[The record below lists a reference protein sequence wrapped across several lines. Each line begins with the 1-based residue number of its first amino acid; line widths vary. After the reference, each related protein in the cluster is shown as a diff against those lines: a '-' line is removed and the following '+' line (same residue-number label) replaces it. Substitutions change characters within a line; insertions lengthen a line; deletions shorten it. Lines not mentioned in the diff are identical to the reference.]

1 MRFQWHFSHSLE
13 NSYKLYGATKMRK
26 IIKTLAC
33 AILATAV
40 TTGQSMAREGDQ
52 ISIVGSSTV
61 FPFSTIVAER
71 FAKNTDFKA
80 PVIESTGTGGGAKLF
95 CSGIGLEHPDV
106 TNASRAMKSS
116 EKEKCAEN
124 GITPVEYMI
133 GFDGITF
140 SNSNKAKKYSLTKE
154 EIFKAVSAKVMSEG
168 KMVDNNFK
176 TWSDINPSLPN
187 VKIDVLAP
195 PPSSGT
201 RDAFVELVMHDTC
214 KKVYKMSKADYKA
227 SCSAL
232 REDGAVTE
240 AGEND
245 NLIIEK
251 LAANQDRF
259 GIFGYSFLDQNKD
272 KVQGSVVNGVAP
284 SMETIAD
291 SSYKVSRPLFFYV
304 KQEHVGVIPGLQE
317 FADYFMSLTVS
328 GSPLEA
334 AGLIPKP

>member
-1 MRFQWHFSHSLE
+1 ME
-13 NSYKLYGATKMRK
+13 K
-26 IIKTLAC
+26 ILKTLAC
-33 AILATAV
+33 AVLATAV
-40 TTGQSMAREGDQ
+40 MTGQSMAREGDQ

-71 FAKNTDFKA
+71 FAKNTDFRA

-116 EKEKCAEN
+116 EKEKCTAN

-168 KMVDNNFK
+168 KVIDNNFK

-272 KVQGSVVNGVAP
+272 KVQGSVINGVAP
-284 SMETIAD
+284 SMGTIAD

-304 KQEHVGVIPGLQE
+304 KKEHVGVIPGLQE
-317 FADYFMSLTVS
+317 FADYFMSLATS

>member
-1 MRFQWHFSHSLE
+1 
-13 NSYKLYGATKMRK
+13 MRK
-26 IIKTLAC
+26 IIKTLVC
-33 AILATAV
+33 VILATAV

-116 EKEKCAEN
+116 EKEKCAAN

-272 KVQGSVVNGVAP
+272 KVQGSVVNGVTP

>member
-1 MRFQWHFSHSLE
+1 ME
-13 NSYKLYGATKMRK
+13 K

-40 TTGQSMAREGDQ
+40 TISQSMAREGDQ

-95 CSGIGLEHPDV
+95 CSGIGLEYPDV

-116 EKEKCAEN
+116 EKENCAAN
-124 GITPVEYMI
+124 GITPIEYMI
-133 GFDGITF
+133 GYDGITF
-140 SNSNKAKKYSLTKE
+140 SNSNKSPQYSLTKE
-154 EIFKAVSAKVMSEG
+154 DIFKAVSAKVMSEG

-176 TWSDINPSLPN
+176 TWNDINPSLPN

-214 KKVYKMSKADYKA
+214 KKIYNLSKKDYKA
-227 SCSAL
+227 ACSAL

-251 LAANQDRF
+251 LSANKDRF
-259 GIFGYSFLDQNKD
+259 GIFGFSFLDQNKD
-272 KVQGSVVNGVAP
+272 KVQGSKIGCVSP
-284 SMETIAD
+284 SMTTIAD

-317 FADYFMSLTVS
+317 FADYFMSLAVS
-328 GSPLEA
+328 ESPLED

>member
-1 MRFQWHFSHSLE
+1 MNNLLKFFTAAIAATVLSTGSL
-13 NSYKLYGATKMRK
+13 
-26 IIKTLAC
+26 I
-33 AILATAV
+33 
-40 TTGQSMAREGDQ
+40 AREGDQ

-71 FAKNTDFKA
+71 YAKNTDFKA

-95 CSGIGLEHPDV
+95 CAGIGLDHPDV

-116 EKEKCAEN
+116 EKETCTAN

-140 SNSNKAKKYSLTKE
+140 SNSNKAQQYSLTKE
-154 EIFKAVSAKVMSEG
+154 EIFKAVSAKIMSNG
-168 KMVDNNFK
+168 KMVDNGYK
-176 TWSDINPSLPN
+176 RWSDINPSLPS

-214 KKVYKMSKADYKA
+214 KKVYKMSKDDYKA

-251 LAANQDRF
+251 LAANQGRF

-272 KVQGSVVNGVAP
+272 KVQGSIVNGVAP

-304 KQEHVGVIPGLQE
+304 KKEHVGVVPGLQE

>member
-1 MRFQWHFSHSLE
+1 
-13 NSYKLYGATKMRK
+13 MRK

-33 AILATAV
+33 AVLATVV

-71 FAKNTDFKA
+71 FSKNTDFKA

-116 EKEKCAEN
+116 EKEKCTAN

-140 SNSNKAKKYSLTKE
+140 SNSKKAKKYSLTKE

-168 KMVDNNFK
+168 KVVDNNFK

-214 KKVYKMSKADYKA
+214 KKLYKMSKADYKA

-317 FADYFMSLTVS
+317 FADYFMGLAVS

>member
-1 MRFQWHFSHSLE
+1 MNNILKFFTAAVVAIVLSTGSL
-13 NSYKLYGATKMRK
+13 
-26 IIKTLAC
+26 I
-33 AILATAV
+33 
-40 TTGQSMAREGDQ
+40 AREGDQ

-95 CSGIGLEHPDV
+95 CAGIGLDHPDV

-116 EKEKCAEN
+116 EKETCTAN

-140 SNSNKAKKYSLTKE
+140 SNSNKAKKFSLTKE
-154 EIFKAVSAKVMSEG
+154 EIFKAVSAKIMSNG
-168 KMVDNNFK
+168 KMVDNGYK
-176 TWSDINPSLPN
+176 RWSDINPSLPS

-214 KKVYKMSKADYKA
+214 KKVYKMSKKDYKA

-304 KQEHVGVIPGLQE
+304 KKEHVGVVPGLQE
-317 FADYFMSLTVS
+317 FADYFMSLAVS

>member
-1 MRFQWHFSHSLE
+1 MNNLLKFFTAAIAATVLSTGSL
-13 NSYKLYGATKMRK
+13 
-26 IIKTLAC
+26 I
-33 AILATAV
+33 
-40 TTGQSMAREGDQ
+40 AREGDQ

-95 CSGIGLEHPDV
+95 CAGIGLDHPDV

-116 EKEKCAEN
+116 EKETCTAN

-140 SNSNKAKKYSLTKE
+140 SNSNKAQQYSLTKE
-154 EIFKAVSAKVMSEG
+154 EIFKAVSAKIMSNG
-168 KMVDNNFK
+168 KMVDNGYMR
-176 TWSDINPSLPN
+176 WSDINPSLPS

-214 KKVYKMSKADYKA
+214 KKVYKMSKDDYKA

-251 LAANQDRF
+251 LAANQGRF

-272 KVQGSVVNGVAP
+272 KVQGSIVNGVAP

-304 KQEHVGVIPGLQE
+304 KKEHVGVVPGLQE

>member
-1 MRFQWHFSHSLE
+1 MNNLLKFFTAAIAATVLSTGSL
-13 NSYKLYGATKMRK
+13 
-26 IIKTLAC
+26 I
-33 AILATAV
+33 
-40 TTGQSMAREGDQ
+40 AREGDQ

-95 CSGIGLEHPDV
+95 CAGIGLDHPDV

-116 EKEKCAEN
+116 EKETCTAN

-140 SNSNKAKKYSLTKE
+140 SNSNKAQQYSLTKE
-154 EIFKAVSAKVMSEG
+154 EIFKAVSAKIMSNG
-168 KMVDNNFK
+168 KMVDNGYK
-176 TWSDINPSLPN
+176 RWSDINPSLPS

-214 KKVYKMSKADYKA
+214 KKVYKMSKKDYKA

-251 LAANQDRF
+251 LAANQGRF

-304 KQEHVGVIPGLQE
+304 KKEHVGVVPGLQE

>member
-1 MRFQWHFSHSLE
+1 MNNLLKFFTAAIAATVLSTGSL
-13 NSYKLYGATKMRK
+13 
-26 IIKTLAC
+26 I
-33 AILATAV
+33 
-40 TTGQSMAREGDQ
+40 AREGDQ

-71 FAKNTDFKA
+71 YAKNTDFKA

-95 CSGIGLEHPDV
+95 CAGIGLDHPDV

-116 EKEKCAEN
+116 EKETCTAN

-140 SNSNKAKKYSLTKE
+140 SNSNKAQQYSLTKE
-154 EIFKAVSAKVMSEG
+154 EIFKAVSAKIMSNG
-168 KMVDNNFK
+168 KMVDNGYK
-176 TWSDINPSLPN
+176 RWSDINPSLPS

-214 KKVYKMSKADYKA
+214 KKVYKMSKKDYKA

-251 LAANQDRF
+251 LAANQGRF

-272 KVQGSVVNGVAP
+272 KVQGSIVNGVAP

-304 KQEHVGVIPGLQE
+304 KKEHVGVVPGLQE
-317 FADYFMSLTVS
+317 FADYFMSLTLS
-328 GSPLEA
+328 GGPLET

>member
-1 MRFQWHFSHSLE
+1 MSILNNILKFFTVAIVGAVLSTGSL
-13 NSYKLYGATKMRK
+13 
-26 IIKTLAC
+26 
-33 AILATAV
+33 
-40 TTGQSMAREGDQ
+40 MAREGDQ

-95 CSGIGLEHPDV
+95 CAGIGLEHPDV

-116 EKEKCAEN
+116 EKETCTAN

-140 SNSNKAKKYSLTKE
+140 SNSNKAQQYSLTKE
-154 EIFKAVSAKVMSEG
+154 EIFKAVSAKIMSNG
-168 KMVDNNFK
+168 KMVDNGYK
-176 TWSDINPSLPN
+176 RWSDINPSLPS

-214 KKVYKMSKADYKA
+214 KNVYKMSKDDYKA

-251 LAANQDRF
+251 LAANENRF

-272 KVQGSVVNGVAP
+272 KVQGSVINGVAP
-284 SMETIAD
+284 SMGTIAD

-304 KQEHVGVIPGLQE
+304 KKEHVGVVPGLQE

>member
-1 MRFQWHFSHSLE
+1 MNNILKFFTGAVVAIVLSTGSL
-13 NSYKLYGATKMRK
+13 
-26 IIKTLAC
+26 I
-33 AILATAV
+33 
-40 TTGQSMAREGDQ
+40 AREGDQ

-95 CSGIGLEHPDV
+95 CAGIGLDHPDV

-116 EKEKCAEN
+116 EKETCTAN

-140 SNSNKAKKYSLTKE
+140 SNSNKAKKFSLTKE
-154 EIFKAVSAKVMSEG
+154 EIFKAVSAKIMSNG
-168 KMVDNNFK
+168 KMVDNGYK
-176 TWSDINPSLPN
+176 RWSDINPSLPS

-214 KKVYKMSKADYKA
+214 KKVYKMSKKDYKA

-272 KVQGSVVNGVAP
+272 KVQGSVINGVAP
-284 SMETIAD
+284 SMGTIAD

-304 KQEHVGVIPGLQE
+304 KKEHVGVVPGLQE
-317 FADYFMSLTVS
+317 FSDYFMSLAVS

>member
-1 MRFQWHFSHSLE
+1 MNNLLKFFTAAIAATVLSTGSL
-13 NSYKLYGATKMRK
+13 
-26 IIKTLAC
+26 I
-33 AILATAV
+33 
-40 TTGQSMAREGDQ
+40 AREGDQ

-95 CSGIGLEHPDV
+95 CAGIGLDHPDV

-116 EKEKCAEN
+116 EKETCTAN

-140 SNSNKAKKYSLTKE
+140 SNSNKAQQYSLTKE
-154 EIFKAVSAKVMSEG
+154 EIFKAVSAKIMSNG
-168 KMVDNNFK
+168 KMVDNGYK
-176 TWSDINPSLPN
+176 RWSDINPSLPS

-214 KKVYKMSKADYKA
+214 KKVYKMSKKDYKA

-251 LAANQDRF
+251 LAANQGRF

-272 KVQGSVVNGVAP
+272 KVQGSVINGVAP
-284 SMETIAD
+284 SMGTIAD

-304 KQEHVGVIPGLQE
+304 KKEHVGVVPGLQE
-317 FADYFMSLTVS
+317 FSDYFMSLTVS

>member
-1 MRFQWHFSHSLE
+1 MNNLLKFFTAAIAATVLSTGSL
-13 NSYKLYGATKMRK
+13 
-26 IIKTLAC
+26 I
-33 AILATAV
+33 
-40 TTGQSMAREGDQ
+40 AREGDQ

-95 CSGIGLEHPDV
+95 CAGIGLDHPDV

-116 EKEKCAEN
+116 EKETCTAN

-140 SNSNKAKKYSLTKE
+140 SNSNKAQQYSLTKE
-154 EIFKAVSAKVMSEG
+154 EIFKAVSAKIMSNG
-168 KMVDNNFK
+168 KMVDNGYK
-176 TWSDINPSLPN
+176 KWSDINPSLPS

-214 KKVYKMSKADYKA
+214 KKVYKMSKDDYKA

-251 LAANQDRF
+251 LAANQGRF

-272 KVQGSVVNGVAP
+272 KVQGSIVNGVAP

-304 KQEHVGVIPGLQE
+304 KKEHVGVVPGLQE

>member
-1 MRFQWHFSHSLE
+1 MNNLLKFFTAAIVATVLSTGSL
-13 NSYKLYGATKMRK
+13 
-26 IIKTLAC
+26 I
-33 AILATAV
+33 
-40 TTGQSMAREGDQ
+40 AREGDQ

-95 CSGIGLEHPDV
+95 CAGIGLDHPDV

-116 EKEKCAEN
+116 EKETCTAN

-140 SNSNKAKKYSLTKE
+140 SNSNKAQQYSLTKE
-154 EIFKAVSAKVMSEG
+154 EIFKAVSAKIMSNG
-168 KMVDNNFK
+168 KMVDNGYK
-176 TWSDINPSLPN
+176 RWSDINPSLPS

-214 KKVYKMSKADYKA
+214 KKVYKMSKKDYKA

-251 LAANQDRF
+251 LAANQGRF

-272 KVQGSVVNGVAP
+272 KVQGSIVNGVAP
-284 SMETIAD
+284 SMGTIAD

-304 KQEHVGVIPGLQE
+304 KKEHVGVVPGLQE

-328 GSPLEA
+328 GSPLES

>member
-1 MRFQWHFSHSLE
+1 MNNILKFFTAAIVGAVLSTGSL
-13 NSYKLYGATKMRK
+13 
-26 IIKTLAC
+26 
-33 AILATAV
+33 
-40 TTGQSMAREGDQ
+40 MAREGDQ

-95 CSGIGLEHPDV
+95 CAGIGLEHPDV

-116 EKEKCAEN
+116 EKETCTAN

-140 SNSNKAKKYSLTKE
+140 SNSNKAQQYSLTKE
-154 EIFKAVSAKVMSEG
+154 EIFKAVSAKIMSNG
-168 KMVDNNFK
+168 KMVDNGYK
-176 TWSDINPSLPN
+176 RWSDINPSLPS

-214 KKVYKMSKADYKA
+214 KNVYKMSKDDYKA

-284 SMETIAD
+284 SMGTIAD

-304 KQEHVGVIPGLQE
+304 KKEHVGVVPGLQE

>member
-1 MRFQWHFSHSLE
+1 MNNLLKFFTAAIAATVLSTGSL
-13 NSYKLYGATKMRK
+13 
-26 IIKTLAC
+26 I
-33 AILATAV
+33 
-40 TTGQSMAREGDQ
+40 AREGDQ

-95 CSGIGLEHPDV
+95 CAGIGLDHPDV

-116 EKEKCAEN
+116 EKETCTAN

-140 SNSNKAKKYSLTKE
+140 SNSNKAQQYSLTKE
-154 EIFKAVSAKVMSEG
+154 EIFKAVSAKIMSNG
-168 KMVDNNFK
+168 KMVDNGYK
-176 TWSDINPSLPN
+176 RWSDINPSLPS

-214 KKVYKMSKADYKA
+214 KKVYKMSKDDYKA

-251 LAANQDRF
+251 LAANQGRF

-272 KVQGSVVNGVAP
+272 KVQGSIVNGVAP

-304 KQEHVGVIPGLQE
+304 KKEHVGVVPGLQE